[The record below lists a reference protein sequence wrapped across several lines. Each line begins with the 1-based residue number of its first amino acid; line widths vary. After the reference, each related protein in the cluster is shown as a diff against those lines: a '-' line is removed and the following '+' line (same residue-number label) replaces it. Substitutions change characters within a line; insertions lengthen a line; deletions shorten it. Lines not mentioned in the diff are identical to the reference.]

1 MARRRTIMALAALL
15 GFALA
20 AKAEDYQRIVSIGG
34 DVTEIVFALGQGGRL
49 VARDTTSTYPPEA
62 ARLPDAGYIRALS
75 AEGVLSTHPDAVL
88 ASEGAGP
95 PEQIDALKASGIP
108 VATVPGGQTDPPF
121 WQRSLRS
128 APSLASNRRQRPSPP
143 E

>member
-49 VARDTTSTYPPEA
+49 VARDTAST
-62 ARLPDAGYIRALS
+62 
-75 AEGVLSTHPDAVL
+75 
-88 ASEGAGP
+88 
-95 PEQIDALKASGIP
+95 
-108 VATVPGGQTDPPF
+108 
-121 WQRSLRS
+121 
-128 APSLASNRRQRPSPP
+128 
-143 E
+143 